1 MLHTKDYKHF
11 RVIYPNGTEVA
22 FEGASY
28 AHRALPGDTLEIH
41 GDVKKVVKR
50 AKHGPLIGVLE
61 LASKMRFGMT
71 ARNNPIYRFTPF
83 NESYPPFF
91 VGCSQKDVS
100 TNVLARVEFINWDAG
115 TCPRGNLLEILGAC
129 GDLEAEE
136 LALLLEACPAKWP
149 KIDILPPYISPNLV
163 AIIGET
169 FHIDPPGCRDI
180 DDAIT
185 LLPYKGGTEVKI
197 HIANVGAWLLTNPAL
212 KKAATF
218 GQTYYSDGVA
228 VKPMFPVHLSEDLF
242 SLVPG
247 KARQTVTFTFFWDGR
262 AYLDESYWSIE
273 MLTVSKTYTYDTFYD
288 SKYAK
293 MLGEICS
300 SLAGKTLTDS
310 HEWVEQLMLTYNTE
324 AAGLLKSLGT
334 GVLRRHAGK
343 DQERYSQLEALGLPA
358 HKLAMRAGEYCAAFE
373 QDTEH
378 CGLARSAYCHASSPI
393 RRWADCINQLALL
406 DIIDSGEYTLEA
418 DVPAQVASLN
428 ALAKLSKRFERDV
441 LFMRALLTQKGGIDA
456 VIVERSSKTR
466 LWVPDWNQI
475 VSSTYEGGGQPG
487 DKVTMTF
494 FADATQ
500 RSWKRR
506 LVIRWTNPHLGL
518 SGQSAGADSA
528 PLSQESTQDTLQKGD
543 QSPYK

>member
-11 RVIYPNGTEVA
+11 RVVYQNGTEIS

-28 AHRALPGDTLEIH
+28 AHRALPGDTLEIY

-136 LALLLEACPAKWP
+136 RALLLEASPTKWP
-149 KIDILPPYISPNLV
+149 KIELSQPYVSPNLV
-163 AIIGET
+163 KIVAET
-169 FHIDPPGCRDI
+169 FHIDPPGCRDV
-180 DDAIT
+180 DDAIS
-185 LLPYKGGTEVKI
+185 LVAVKGGTEVKI
-197 HIANVGAWLLTNPAL
+197 HIANVGAWLLTNPEL
-212 KKAATF
+212 KRAATF
-218 GQTYYSDGVA
+218 GQSYYRDGVA
-228 VKPMFPVHLSEDLF
+228 VKPMFPPHLSEDLF

-247 KARQTVTFTFFWDGR
+247 QERQTVTFTFFWDGR

-273 MLTVSKTYTYDTFYD
+273 LITISETYTYDTFYK
-288 SKYAK
+288 SKHAAL
-293 MLGEICS
+293 LGEICS
-300 SLAGKTLTDS
+300 SLAGKPLTDS

-324 AAGLLKSLGT
+324 AASLLKSLGT
-334 GVLRRHAGK
+334 GILRRHAGK
-343 DQERYSQLEALGLPA
+343 DQERYSRLEALGLPA
-358 HKLAMRAGEYCAAFE
+358 HKLAMRAGEYCPAFD
-373 QDTEH
+373 QNTEH

-406 DIIDSGEYTLEA
+406 DIIDRGECTPQAE
-418 DVPAQVASLN
+418 VPAQVASLN

-456 VIVERSSKTR
+456 IIVEIGLKTR
-466 LWVPDWNQI
+466 LWVPDWNRMI
-475 VSSTYEGGGQPG
+475 SSTYKGEGQPG

-500 RSWKRR
+500 RSWKHR
-506 LVIRWTNPHLGL
+506 LVIRWTSPHPAPLD
-518 SGQSAGADSA
+518 QSAEEDSA
-528 PLSQESTQDTLQKGD
+528 PLSPQSTQDTLQ
-543 QSPYK
+543 